1 MKAKQL
7 TRRLA
12 LATALSFVAACG
24 AQYTIADRSKLTA
37 SRGSQLAAIN
47 LLPLP
52 GQAPP
57 DVSAHLAQAL
67 EMYQLQAG
75 LLKERRNKVRAR
87 RRGLSTAAFGF
98 GAAGLAG
105 TMGEVLSLEGETQ
118 SRAIGLT
125 ALVALGAATVFKIG
139 ETLQEDTSSVD
150 AKITLLDRYYESM
163 LIDLRRIQDS
173 VMLTGDAA
181 KDAALQREASIQMS
195 TIIESFIHDAQEINV
210 KG

>member
-1 MKAKQL
+1 MSN
-7 TRRLA
+7 RRIAAVTLA
-12 LATALSFVAACG
+12 ATLLSACG
-24 AQYTIADRSKLTA
+24 AQYTIADRSKLA
-37 SRGSQLAAIN
+37 PSAGSRIAAAN

-67 EMYQLQAG
+67 EMYQTQSA

-105 TMGEVLSLEGETQ
+105 TMGEVISLDGDQE
-118 SRAIGLT
+118 SRAVGLT
-125 ALVALGAATVFKIG
+125 ALIALGAATVFKIG

-150 AKITLLDRYYESM
+150 AKIMLLDRYYEAM
-163 LIDLRRIQDS
+163 LVDLRRIQDG
-173 VMLTGDAA
+173 VLVTGDAT
-181 KDAALQREASIQMS
+181 KDTAAQREASIQMS
-195 TIIESFIHDAQEINV
+195 TIIETFIHDAQEINV

>member
-1 MKAKQL
+1 MQL
-7 TRRLA
+7 TRLA
-12 LATALSFVAACG
+12 ALVAATTLIAGCG
-24 AQYTIADRSKLTA
+24 AQYTIADRSKLSA
-37 SRGSQLAAIN
+37 SRGSLLAASN

-52 GQAPP
+52 GQTPP
-57 DVSAHLAQAL
+57 DVSAHLAHAL

-105 TMGEVLSLEGETQ
+105 TMGEVISLDGDRE
-118 SRAIGLT
+118 SRAVGLT
-125 ALVALGAATVFKIG
+125 ALIALGAATVFKIG

-150 AKITLLDRYYESM
+150 AKIMLLDRYYESM
-163 LIDLRRIQDS
+163 LIDLRRIQDGVLLS
-173 VMLTGDAA
+173 GDAA
-181 KDAALQREASIQMS
+181 KDAVVQREASIQMS
-195 TIIESFIHDAQEINV
+195 TVIENFIHDAQEINV

>member
-1 MKAKQL
+1 M
-7 TRRLA
+7 A
-12 LATALSFVAACG
+12 LATIVSLAGCG

-37 SRGSQLAAIN
+37 SRGSQIAALN

-75 LLKERRNKVRAR
+75 LLKERRNKVRSR
-87 RRGLSTAAFGF
+87 RRGLSTAAFSM

-105 TMGEVLSLEGETQ
+105 TMGEVLTLDGERE
-118 SRAIGLT
+118 SRAVGLT
-125 ALVALGAATVFKIG
+125 ALIALGAATVFKIG

-150 AKITLLDRYYESM
+150 AKIALLDRYYESM
-163 LIDLRRIQDS
+163 LIELRRIQDG
-173 VMLTGDAA
+173 VTRTGDAA
-181 KDAALQREASIQMS
+181 RDAVIQREASIEMS
-195 TIIESFIHDAQEINV
+195 TVIENFIHDAQEINV

>member
-1 MKAKQL
+1 MHHL
-7 TRRLA
+7 RLISA
-12 LATALSFVAACG
+12 GVLGCVLAACG

-37 SRGSQLAAIN
+37 SRGSLIAASN

-57 DVSAHLAQAL
+57 EVSAHLAQAL
-67 EMYQLQAG
+67 EMYQLQSS

-98 GAAGLAG
+98 STAGLAG
-105 TMGEVLSLEGETQ
+105 TMGEVISLDGDRE
-118 SRAIGLT
+118 SRVVGMT
-125 ALVALGAATVFKIG
+125 ALIALGAATVFKIG

-150 AKITLLDRYYESM
+150 AKLALLEHYYETM
-163 LIDLRRIQDS
+163 LSDVRRIQGR
-173 VMLTGDAA
+173 VAVTGDVAR
-181 KDAALQREASIQMS
+181 DAAAQREASIQMS
-195 TIIESFIHDAQEINV
+195 TIIEAFIHDAQEINV

>member
-1 MKAKQL
+1 MRHL
-7 TRRLA
+7 RLIFPGIA
-12 LATALSFVAACG
+12 ACVVAACG

-37 SRGSQLAAIN
+37 SRGSLIAASN

-67 EMYQLQAG
+67 EMYQLQSS

-87 RRGLSTAAFGF
+87 RRGLSTAAFGI

-105 TMGEVLSLEGETQ
+105 TMGEVISLDGDRE
-118 SRAIGLT
+118 SRVVGMT
-125 ALVALGAATVFKIG
+125 ALIALGAATVFKIG
-139 ETLQEDTSSVD
+139 EALQEDTSSVD
-150 AKITLLDRYYESM
+150 AKISLLDHYYETM
-163 LIDLRRIQDS
+163 LSDVRRIQDR
-173 VMLTGDAA
+173 VAVTGDAVR
-181 KDAALQREASIQMS
+181 DATAQREASIQMS
-195 TIIESFIHDAQEINV
+195 TIIETFIHDAQEINV

>member
-1 MKAKQL
+1 MHRA
-7 TRRLA
+7 RLIA
-12 LATALSFVAACG
+12 LAITTCFVASCG
-24 AQYTIADRSKLTA
+24 AQYTIADRSKLAA
-37 SRGSQLAAIN
+37 SRGSLLAASN

-67 EMYQLQAG
+67 EMYQLQST

-105 TMGEVLSLEGETQ
+105 TMGEVISLDGDRE
-118 SRAIGLT
+118 SRAVGLT
-125 ALVALGAATVFKIG
+125 ALIALGAATVFKIG

-163 LIDLRRIQDS
+163 LVDLRRIQDT
-173 VMLTGDAA
+173 VLVTGDPA
-181 KDAALQREASIQMS
+181 KDEPAQREAAIQMS
-195 TIIESFIHDAQEINV
+195 TIIETFIHDAQEINV

>member
-1 MKAKQL
+1 M
-7 TRRLA
+7 RPVRLLA
-12 LATALSFVAACG
+12 AATAASLVAACG
-24 AQYTIADRSKLTA
+24 AQYTIADRSRLSA
-37 SRGSQLAAIN
+37 SRGSVIAAGN

-67 EMYQLQAG
+67 EMYQLQSS
-75 LLKERRNKVRAR
+75 LLKERRNKVRSR
-87 RRGLSTAAFGF
+87 RRGLATAAFGF

-105 TMGEVLSLEGETQ
+105 TMGEVISLDGDQE
-118 SRAIGLT
+118 SRAVGLT

-150 AKITLLDRYYESM
+150 AKLALLDRYYESM
-163 LIDLRRIQDS
+163 LVDLRRIQDG
-173 VMLTGDAA
+173 VVATGDAA
-181 KDAALQREASIQMS
+181 KDAAAQREAAIQMS
-195 TIIESFIHDAQEINV
+195 TIIETFIHDAQEINV